1 MTSFTSPATGN
12 QSEDGSDKVK
22 SAVGGVCLFCWGIG
36 GLAVI
41 VALVSKFFGL
51 I

>member
-1 MTSFTSPATGN
+1 MASFTSPTGGN
-12 QSEDGSDKVK
+12 QSKESGNQVK

-36 GLAVI
+36 GLVVI
-41 VALVSKFFGL
+41 VGLVSKFFGL